1 MPPEAAQPFAPVSEV
16 NRGSPYCLELSY
28 FHYFDRVDC
37 NRFSQSPTDI
47 PRHSADR
54 SGAISLER
62 SDGDGE
68 VSAAIHEPARAITAI
83 TEAQFLLLG
92 RRLD

>member
-1 MPPEAAQPFAPVSEV
+1 MPPEAAQPGAPVSGV

-54 SGAISLER
+54 SETVSLER
-62 SDGDGE
+62 SDGE
-68 VSAAIHEPARAITAI
+68 VSAEFQEPVRA

-92 RRLD
+92 GA